1 MSEVS
6 SDRPAAGRA
15 PQDPTPSGGSS
26 SDGTP
31 SDGAPSDRAPSD
43 WAPSDWAPSDGAP
56 SDGERRLAAGEL
68 AAARSGLSRALWAA
82 LGLTFVGVGGLGVVV
97 PGLPTTP
104 FLLLA
109 AACFARSSPRL
120 YAWLLR
126 NPTFGPLI
134 EDFRAGR
141 GVSMRVKV
149 TALSMM
155 AAFVTFALLV
165 PLRGKLGPTLLV
177 AAVAAVGAAYIL
189 RLPTRRA
196 E

>member
-1 MSEVS
+1 MSSAES
-6 SDRPAAGRA
+6 QA
-15 PQDPTPSGGSS
+15 PLEPSPPT
-26 SDGTP
+26 DE
-31 SDGAPSDRAPSD
+31 
-43 WAPSDWAPSDGAP
+43 
-56 SDGERRLAAGEL
+56 ERR
-68 AAARSGLSRALWAA
+68 AAAARLAGSRSGLSRALWAL
-82 LGLTFVGVGGLGVVV
+82 LGLSFVAIGAIGVVV

-104 FLLLA
+104 LLLLA

-141 GVSMRVKV
+141 GVRMRVKA

-165 PLRGKLGPTLLV
+165 PLRDRAVPSAIV
-177 AAVAAVGAAYIL
+177 AVVALIGAGYIL
-189 RLPTRRA
+189 RLPTRRP
-196 E
+196 

>member
-1 MSEVS
+1 MSEVP

-15 PQDPTPSGGSS
+15 PQESTPSGGVSS
-26 SDGTP
+26 R
-31 SDGAPSDRAPSD
+31 GASSEGNPSDRE
-43 WAPSDWAPSDGAP
+43 G
-56 SDGERRLAAGEL
+56 RLAAGEL

>member
-1 MSEVS
+1 MSSAEPHVPPEPS
-6 SDRPAAGRA
+6 P
-15 PQDPTPSGGSS
+15 PT
-26 SDGTP
+26 DE
-31 SDGAPSDRAPSD
+31 
-43 WAPSDWAPSDGAP
+43 
-56 SDGERRLAAGEL
+56 ERR
-68 AAARSGLSRALWAA
+68 AAAARLSGSRSGLSRALWAL
-82 LGLTFVGVGGLGVVV
+82 LGLTFVAIGAIGVVV

-104 FLLLA
+104 MLLLA

-141 GVSMRVKV
+141 GVSRKVKA

-165 PLRGKLGPTLLV
+165 PLRDRAAPSAIV
-177 AAVAAVGAAYIL
+177 AVVALVGAGYIL
-189 RLPTRRA
+189 RLPTRRP
-196 E
+196 

>member
-1 MSEVS
+1 MSEVP

-26 SDGTP
+26 SDGSP
-31 SDGAPSDRAPSD
+31 SDGATSDRAPSDRAPSD
-43 WAPSDWAPSDGAP
+43 R
-56 SDGERRLAAGEL
+56 ERRLAAGEL